1 MLAHARVLEQPFV
14 ALTAVVPQ
22 RTQEPEGDGRV
33 FQPLEIAELVF
44 ERRVHRVRRRHEE
57 LGNEAAVREAE
68 GGDLAFERR
77 REVARPPYPRML
89 KRVVLGLGEHVQAE
103 HCLDH
108 GRVRECDRLGGIGG
122 EAEGDHW
129 FTFWLKS

>member
-1 MLAHARVLEQPFV
+1 MKPRYAKPK
-14 ALTAVVPQ
+14 
-22 RTQEPEGDGRV
+22 
-33 FQPLEIAELVF
+33 
-44 ERRVHRVRRRHEE
+44 
-57 LGNEAAVREAE
+57 AAISRLSA
-68 GGDLAFERR
+68 G

-108 GRVRECDRLGGIGG
+108 GRVREGDRLGGIGG